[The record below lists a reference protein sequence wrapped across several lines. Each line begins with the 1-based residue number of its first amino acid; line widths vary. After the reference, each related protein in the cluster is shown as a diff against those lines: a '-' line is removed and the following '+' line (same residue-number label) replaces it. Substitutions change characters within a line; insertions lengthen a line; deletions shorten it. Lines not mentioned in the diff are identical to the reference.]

1 MSLDDNLIAALRAA
15 RHHHLG
21 YLIRSYMEHR
31 QHETFRVQD
40 WPYSREMGFT
50 CGCSG
55 VDREWR
61 VSLTALRE
69 ALPAARATFMRMR
82 VLGGKVERQKRTRAD
97 KRAKALLYRFL
108 SREQK
113 WELRSQKSFTVSG
126 GDNRVYRVT
135 WGSCNNVKLL
145 ENGKPR
151 YSLCLVSANGYL
163 PIADL
168 LLAQKVLLE
177 MDPDRF
183 LRTAQV
189 YDLETKAIFK
199 NGAFLAEGKDPPV
212 PNEVTDEVQE
222 LPVIPNEVLDDPRQ
236 WLEERLRE
244 A

>member
-1 MSLDDNLIAALRAA
+1 MRE
-15 RHHHLG
+15 HTLG
-21 YLIRSYMEHR
+21 YGRKAKK
-31 QHETFRVQD
+31 
-40 WPYSREMGFT
+40 REQT
-50 CGCSG
+50 KA
-55 VDREWR
+55 DR
-61 VSLTALRE
+61 
-69 ALPAARATFMRMR
+69 
-82 VLGGKVERQKRTRAD
+82 
-97 KRAKALLYRFL
+97 RAKALLYRFL

-189 YDLETKAIFK
+189 YDLETKAIIP

-212 PNEVTDEVQE
+212 PNEVIDEVQE

-236 WLEERLRE
+236 WLEERLRGT
-244 A
+244 